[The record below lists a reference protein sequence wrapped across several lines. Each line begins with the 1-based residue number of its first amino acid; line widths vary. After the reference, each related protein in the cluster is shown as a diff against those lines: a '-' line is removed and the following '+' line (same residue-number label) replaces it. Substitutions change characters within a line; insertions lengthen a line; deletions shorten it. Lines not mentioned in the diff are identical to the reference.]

1 MHGGICPDSSRENFA
16 GRHQRR
22 VRTLL
27 GESVFD
33 TDAERDRA
41 VFLMGSNGPLW
52 YRGYFSSDGKAA
64 ATTLQDI
71 DRIREFFGV
80 QTILVGHTTVP
91 TITPLYEG
99 KVIAVQVY
107 PRRDDAGNTV
117 FESLLIRNKT
127 LLRALPDG
135 STEPFTWRAPP
146 GAR

>member
-1 MHGGICPDSSRENFA
+1 MAASRPSSSSERSALADINA
-16 GRHQRR
+16 V

-52 YRGYFSSDGKAA
+52 YRGYFPNDGAPAA
-64 ATTLQDI
+64 ASMQDI

-91 TITPLYEG
+91 TITPLYQG

-107 PRRDDAGNTV
+107 PRRDEAGNTE
-117 FESLLIRNKT
+117 FESLLIQNKA

-135 STEPFTWRAPP
+135 KTETLIPASGKTH
-146 GAR
+146 